1 MNKKIIIG
9 SIIGLGIL
17 VILVV
22 ANLNSPKSEAVAG
35 NQLQSQEQSSSELRQ
50 SADKVQVFLFHVTQ
64 RCVTCIAIGKLAGET
79 VYEYFQPEL
88 RDGKIEFKEV
98 NIDFYRY
105 TPQLCCD
112 WELHSRREGNFLQYM
127 LTNPARLEACIRSAR
142 PQSLC
147 LSISN
152 IIEIS
157 L

>member
-112 WELHSRREGNFLQYM
+112 WELH
-127 LTNPARLEACIRSAR
+127 ACLEAQERKTK
-142 PQSLC
+142 QQDT
-147 LSISN
+147 
-152 IIEIS
+152 
-157 L
+157 